1 MSLHKKYE
9 KNENIDN
16 NDIVIYLK
24 ILLFVLP
31 SNLHSSV
38 KYNSNAFNKP
48 NKTNGFFDVISID
61 TIII

>member
-38 KYNSNAFNKP
+38 KYNSKEQ
-48 NKTNGFFDVISID
+48 
-61 TIII
+61 